1 MSVDLVTIGLITGTT
16 YGLLGIGL
24 ALIYRLDRI
33 LNLAHG
39 EIGAFGAA
47 VVAVLSIRYGWPF
60 VPALVV
66 GVLGGAVL
74 GGLTELVVIKRL
86 GDRSAVVVMVA
97 TLGAGQLASLLRVSL
112 PGVEMFAPFPSLTS
126 TTLSIGSLE
135 LTGAE
140 FGALVFAPTIALAV
154 WYVLARTTAGAVVR
168 ATAANPEATRLAGV
182 NAAAVS
188 TTVWVAAG
196 AIAALAATVA
206 IPLRGGTAVSI
217 ATIGPGLL
225 LRGFAAAAF
234 GRFRSI
240 PMTLVGGL
248 VLGVAEALVIRWSS
262 DPGAANLVVFLMVI
276 VGLATLPRESDGDP
290 VRPAETV
297 RSWCDW
303 PTSLRVRAVRF
314 GLPLCGVIALIAA
327 PYVVTSAGHTFQ
339 LARLATLVLVV
350 VSVTVLAGWSGQVSL
365 AQFALA
371 GIGAIVSARVVEQ
384 GSSWEVSLLAGA
396 ASAAVTA
403 ALVALPT
410 SRLNGSLL
418 AIATLG
424 LSVMA
429 PAWLFRLGITGESL
443 VLEVPRVDF
452 GLFELRPQRAY
463 YFFVLAV
470 AAVILTVISAAGG
483 RATGRRWRAVRDNE
497 RAAAAMGVSPW
508 RARVSAFV
516 VAGALAGLAGGLLG
530 GLLVTFRRG
539 EFTAEDSIEVVVMAV
554 IGGLGSIGGAVL
566 GVLYVGALPAFFSDL
581 QSLQLLV
588 SGVGLLV
595 LLLYFPDG
603 LVSVVRRLQQ
613 LAAGPPLPSATGG
626 RHDPVAGTVGR
637 DAIDDIEPRPGSAGG
652 HRGREAGSAIEV
664 NDVSVEFGG
673 SRVVDA
679 VNLTIV
685 PGSIVGVIGPNGA
698 GKSTLLNTISGF
710 QPADG
715 RFVIDGVDVTRW
727 SADRRARAGL
737 GRTFQDAR
745 LFPQMTLRD
754 TVAVAAAGRE
764 RSSVLL
770 DGVLPPRTRRSERRI
785 LERADAAIALTGLS
799 GYAGRPCSVLSTGTR
814 RLVEVACLVAGGGRI
829 LLLDEPTAGLAQREV
844 EAFPSLL
851 RSLRDHLDATIV
863 IVEHDV
869 AMLSRVCD
877 RLVCLEVGRVIADGT
892 PDEVRDDPSV
902 VESYL
907 GTDAVAVDRS
917 G

>member
-60 VPALVV
+60 IPALVV

-112 PGVEMFAPFPSLTS
+112 PGVEMFAPFPTLTTS
-126 TTLSIGSLE
+126 TFSIGSLE

-140 FGALVFAPTIALAV
+140 LGALVFAPTIALAV

-168 ATAANPEATRLAGV
+168 ATSANPEATRLAGV

-188 TTVWVAAG
+188 TVVWVAAG
-196 AIAALAATVA
+196 ALAALAATVA

-234 GRFRSI
+234 GRFRSV

-248 VLGVAEALVIRWSS
+248 VLGVVEALVIRWSS

-276 VGLATLPRESDGDP
+276 VGLATLPRDANSDP
-290 VRPAETV
+290 VRPTATA
-297 RSWCDW
+297 RAWSDW
-303 PTSLRVRAVRF
+303 PATWRVRAVRY
-314 GLPLCGVIALIAA
+314 GPPLCGAAALVAA
-327 PYVVTSAGHTFQ
+327 PYVVTSAGNTFQ

-365 AQFALA
+365 AQYALA
-371 GIGAIVSARVVEQ
+371 GIGAIVSARVVEE
-384 GSSWEVSLLAGA
+384 GSSWEVSLIAGVVVA
-396 ASAAVTA
+396 AATA
-403 ALVALPT
+403 GLVALPS
-410 SRLNGSLL
+410 SRLNGSML

-424 LSVMA
+424 LSVLA
-429 PAWLFRLGITGESL
+429 PAWLFRLGVTGESL
-443 VLEVPRVDF
+443 VFEVPRVDF

-463 YFFVLAV
+463 YFFVLTVGAV
-470 AAVILTVISAAGG
+470 VLVAIRALGA
-483 RATGRRWRAVRDNE
+483 RATGRRWRAVRDND

-530 GLLVTFRRG
+530 GLLVNFRRG
-539 EFTAEDSIEVVVMAV
+539 EFAAEDSIEVVVMAV

-603 LVSVVRRLQQ
+603 LVSVVRRVQQ

-626 RHDPVAGTVGR
+626 RDDSVELVVHDTGTDDTVDTGTVGAHAGR
-637 DAIDDIEPRPGSAGG
+637 GS
-652 HRGREAGSAIEV
+652 EVAIEV
-664 NDVSVEFGG
+664 TDVSVEFGG
-673 SRVVDA
+673 SRAVDA
-679 VNLTIV
+679 VNLTIER
-685 PGSIVGVIGPNGA
+685 GSIVGLIGPNGA

-715 RFVIDGVDVTRW
+715 QFVIDGVDVTRW

-770 DGVLPPRTRRSERRI
+770 DGLLPPRARRSERRI
-785 LERADAAIALTGLS
+785 AERTDAAIALTGLS
-799 GYAGRPCSVLSTGTR
+799 GYADRPCSVLSTGTR
-814 RLVEVACLVAGGGRI
+814 RLVEMACLVAGGGRI

-844 EAFPSLL
+844 ESFPVLL
-851 RSLRDHLDATIV
+851 RSLRDRLDATIV

-869 AMLSRVCD
+869 AMLAQVCD
-877 RLVCLEVGRVIADGT
+877 RLVCLELGHVIADGT
-892 PDEVRDDPSV
+892 PDDVRHDPAV

>member
-1 MSVDLVTIGLITGTT
+1 MTVDLVTIGLITGTT
-16 YGLLGIGL
+16 YGLLGLGL
-24 ALIYRLDRI
+24 ALIYRLNRI

-47 VVAVLSIRYGWPF
+47 VVAVLTIRYDWPF
-60 VPALVV
+60 VPALMV
-66 GVLGGAVL
+66 GVAGGAVL
-74 GGLTELVVIKRL
+74 AGLIELVVIKRL

-112 PGVEMFAPFPSLTS
+112 PDIEMFAPYPTLTS
-126 TTLSIGSLE
+126 ATVSVGTLE

-140 FGALVFAPTIALAV
+140 VGALALAPTIALVV
-154 WYVLARTTAGAVVR
+154 WFVLARTTAGAVVR

-188 TTVWVAAG
+188 TAVWVAAG

-225 LRGFAAAAF
+225 LRGFAAAAI

-240 PMTLVGGL
+240 PLTLVGGL

-262 DPGAANLVVFLMVI
+262 DPGSANLVVFLLVL
-276 VGLATLPRESDGDP
+276 VGLATLPRDSNGDP
-290 VRPAETV
+290 VRPAATV
-297 RSWCDW
+297 RSWSEW
-303 PTSLRVRAVRF
+303 PATARVRLARF
-314 GLPLCGVIALIAA
+314 GPPTAAVIAALVA
-327 PYVVTSAGHTFQ
+327 PYVVTSAGDTFQ
-339 LARLATLVLVV
+339 LARLATMVLVV
-350 VSVTVLAGWSGQVSL
+350 VSVTILAGWSGQVSL
-365 AQFALA
+365 AQFALV
-371 GIGAIVSARVVEQ
+371 GVGAIVSARIVEA
-384 GSSWEVSLLAGA
+384 GSTWEVSLAAGA
-396 ASAAVTA
+396 AVAAVTA

-429 PAWLFRLGITGESL
+429 PAWLFRLGVTGESL
-443 VLEVPRVDF
+443 VFEVPRVDF

-470 AAVILTVISAAGG
+470 GALVLAVISALGL
-483 RATGRRWRAVRDNE
+483 RATGRRWRAVRDND

-530 GLLVTFRRG
+530 GLLVSFRRG
-539 EFTAEDSIEVVVMAV
+539 EFAAEDSIEVVVMAV
-554 IGGLGSIGGAVL
+554 IGGLGSIGGAAL

-613 LAAGPPLPSATGG
+613 LAAGPPLPAPTGG
-626 RHDPVAGTVGR
+626 RSDGIDGRVDEQIGGGIERRLETTRRQEGRRLGT
-637 DAIDDIEPRPGSAGG
+637 
-652 HRGREAGSAIEV
+652 AIELI
-664 NDVSVEFGG
+664 DVSVTFG
-673 SRVVDA
+673 SARAVDS
-679 VNLTIV
+679 VSLTIER
-685 PGSIVGVIGPNGA
+685 GAIVGLIGPNGA
-698 GKSTLLNTISGF
+698 GKSTLLNTVSGF
-710 QPADG
+710 QPAEG
-715 RFVIDGVDVTRW
+715 RFVVDGVDVTGW
-727 SADRRARAGL
+727 AADRRARRGL

-745 LFPQMTLRD
+745 LFPQMTLRE
-754 TVAVAAAGRE
+754 TVQVAAAGRE

-770 DGVLPPRTRRSERRI
+770 DGVLPRRARRSEHRI
-785 LERADAAIALTGLS
+785 ADRADAAIAITGLA
-799 GYAGRPCSVLSTGTR
+799 GYADRPCSVLSTGTR
-814 RLVEVACLVAGGGRI
+814 RLVEVACLVAGGGDI

-844 EAFPSLL
+844 EAFPALL

-863 IVEHDV
+863 VVEHDV
-869 AMLSRVCD
+869 AMLAQVCD
-877 RLVCLEVGRVIADGT
+877 RLICLELGQVIADGA
-892 PDEVRDDPSV
+892 PDDVRHDPLV

-907 GTDAVAVDRS
+907 GTNAVAVDRS